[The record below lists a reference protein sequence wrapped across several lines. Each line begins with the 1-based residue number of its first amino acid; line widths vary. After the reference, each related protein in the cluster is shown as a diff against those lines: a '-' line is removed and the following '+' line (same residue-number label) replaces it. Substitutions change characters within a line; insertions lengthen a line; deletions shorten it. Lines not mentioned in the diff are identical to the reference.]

1 MKISLNIFLVFIIGA
16 GLTACSFGKKTFVSS
31 DLLPIDNHYS
41 NSRKVDSIVSPYKIQ
56 LDKEMNQVISSA
68 EVDFVNNKPWGNL
81 GNLIADIILEKGKTL
96 VSDSNVVCL
105 LNFGGLRAPLNK
117 GEITLGDIFKV
128 MPFDNQMVLVKMP
141 AGTMEEIRAY
151 LKTSG
156 GEPIA
161 GFTIDDLNVFD
172 SKGKPWNEK
181 DYWVVTSDY
190 LKNGGDRMYFFQ
202 KGLET
207 IEPGIL
213 FRDVLIEYVQQQ
225 SVLKDKQEPR
235 IK

>member
-1 MKISLNIFLVFIIGA
+1 MKITLNIFLIFIIGA
-16 GLTACSFGKKTFVSS
+16 GLTACSFGKETFVSS
-31 DLLPIDNHYS
+31 DVIPVDKQYS
-41 NSRKVDSIVSPYKIQ
+41 NSRNVDSIVSPYKIQ
-56 LDKEMNQVISSA
+56 LDKEMNQVISFA

-96 VSDSNVVCL
+96 VADSNVVCL
-105 LNFGGLRAPLNK
+105 INFGGLRAPINK

-141 AGTMEEIRAY
+141 AGTMEEIRTY
-151 LKTSG
+151 LKKSG

-161 GFTIDDLNVFD
+161 GFTIDELKVLDA
-172 SKGKPWNEK
+172 KGKSWPEA

-190 LKNGGDRMYFFQ
+190 LRDGGDRMYFFQ

-213 FRDVLIEYVQQQ
+213 FRDVLIEYIQKQA
-225 SVLKDKQEPR
+225 VLKDKLEPR

>member
-1 MKISLNIFLVFIIGA
+1 MRLKLNIIIFIIGA
-16 GLTACSFGKKTFVSS
+16 GLSACSFGKKAFVSS
-31 DLLPIDNHYS
+31 NVLPIDNHYS
-41 NSRKVDSIVSPYKIQ
+41 NSRKVDSIVSPYKVQ
-56 LDKEMNQVISSA
+56 LDAEMNQVVTFA

-81 GNLIADIILEKGKTL
+81 GNLVADIILEKGKTF

-105 LNFGGLRAPLNK
+105 INFGGLRAPLNK

-141 AGTMEEIRAY
+141 AGTMEEIRTY

-161 GFTIDDLNVFD
+161 GFTIDDLNIFD
-172 SKGKPWNEK
+172 SKGKNWSTKEF
-181 DYWVVTSDY
+181 WVVTSDY
-190 LKNGGDRMYFFQ
+190 LMNGGDRMYFFQ
-202 KGLET
+202 KRVET

-213 FRDVLIEYVQQQ
+213 FRDVLIEYVQKQA
-225 SVLKDKQEPR
+225 VLKDKQEPR